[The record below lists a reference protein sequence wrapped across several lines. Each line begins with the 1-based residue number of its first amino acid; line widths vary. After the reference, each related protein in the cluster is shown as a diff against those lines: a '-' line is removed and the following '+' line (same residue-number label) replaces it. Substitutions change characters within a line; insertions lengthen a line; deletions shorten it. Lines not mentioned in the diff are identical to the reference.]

1 MVEMCMHLLVFPL
14 SLYIPVHII
23 ISIISSS
30 IIIEFIFCD
39 YLLIMDLKDIDNQ
52 LELTENSIHITL
64 QSILSSIEITDTIN
78 VSKSIYTDTN
88 IDTWISKLPITRGGS
103 IIIDKII
110 KNPIRNKELLIQRQK
125 TYYDIFKYQLE
136 ILKSNEKDI
145 LWIMTLKEEIDDD
158 MSMNLLF
165 PSTYLINRLN
175 NYRTF
180 LDGYHLYKILF
191 NPISCV
197 FYPLSIFLTPY
208 YYLNRY
214 MHLNLSFFKYISI
227 LFQFL
232 KMIFKPSG
240 NYRKDFFKLISFM
253 IYVFIYIYG
262 MYQTFMISYIT
273 YKLREKLLI
282 KIKGLVDF
290 IKTSLLIIKRSNFIW
305 KPYDIFNLNNSDVLN
320 AINKLEKIKYDI
332 STIYKLW
339 KDAEFKKAIIIILK
353 VIYILDVINTISK
366 LKKSKNWTLPEYLSN
381 DKQTKIWDMGNPL
394 LGNNQIFNPI
404 SLDKNIIITGVNA
417 GGKTTYVKSIASN
430 IILSQ
435 TFGIINGYKAHVVLY
450 DAIISFMRVRDEV
463 GVKSYFEAETDC
475 CNQMIK
481 IATDLYKNK
490 KRGLFIL
497 DEPMHS
503 TPPIEGMSVA
513 HAIAKYLGSLNGIT
527 TIITTHFHNLISLG
541 DTNDKFINLSVN
553 AIEDSG
559 IYKFDYKIRKGS
571 SKQTIAIELLKKQK
585 FNDEIINSAIEIK
598 NKLCNENLRY
608 DL

>member
-1 MVEMCMHLLVFPL
+1 ME
-14 SLYIPVHII
+14 
-23 ISIISSS
+23 
-30 IIIEFIFCD
+30 
-39 YLLIMDLKDIDNQ
+39 LKDIDNQ
-52 LELTENSIHITL
+52 LELTESNIHITL
-64 QSILSSIEITDTIN
+64 QSILSSIAIPDTIN

-88 IDTWISKLPITRGGS
+88 VDTWISKLPITRGGS

-125 TYYDIFKYQLE
+125 TSYDIFKYQLE
-136 ILKSNEKDI
+136 ILKEKEKDI

-165 PSTYLINRLN
+165 PSTYIINRLN
-175 NYRTF
+175 NFRTF
-180 LDGYHLYKILF
+180 LDCYHLYKIIF
-191 NPISCV
+191 TPFSCI

-208 YYLNRY
+208 YYLNKY
-214 MHLNLSFFKYISI
+214 MHLNLSFFKYLSI

-240 NYRKDFFKLISFM
+240 NYRKDFIKLITFM

-262 MYQTFMISYIT
+262 MYQTFIISYIT

-290 IKTSLLIIKRSNFIW
+290 IKTSLIIIKRSNLIW
-305 KPYDIFNLNNSDVLN
+305 KAYDIFQLDNNEVFR
-320 AINKLEKIKYDI
+320 AVHKLEEIKYDI

-353 VIYILDVINTISK
+353 VIYLLDVINTITK
-366 LKKSKNWTLPEYLSN
+366 LKKSKNWTLPEYLTEGE
-381 DKQTKIWDMGNPL
+381 TKIWDMGNPL
-394 LGNNQIFNPI
+394 LNDNQIFNPI

-417 GGKTTYVKSIASN
+417 GGKTTYVKSLASN
-430 IILSQ
+430 IILAQ
-435 TFGIINGYKAHVVLY
+435 TFGIVNGYKAKVLLY

-475 CNQMIK
+475 CNQMIM
-481 IATDLYKNK
+481 IATDLYQRK
-490 KRGLFIL
+490 KKGLFIL

-513 HAIAKYLGSLNGIT
+513 HAIAKYLGSLDGIT

-541 DTNDKFINLSVN
+541 ENDRFINLSVN
-553 AIEDSG
+553 AIEDSNG
-559 IYKFDYKIRKGS
+559 YKFDYKIRRGF

>member
-1 MVEMCMHLLVFPL
+1 ME
-14 SLYIPVHII
+14 
-23 ISIISSS
+23 
-30 IIIEFIFCD
+30 
-39 YLLIMDLKDIDNQ
+39 LKDIDNQ
-52 LELTENSIHITL
+52 LELTESNIHITL
-64 QSILSSIEITDTIN
+64 QSILSSIAIPDTIN

-88 IDTWISKLPITRGGS
+88 VDTWISKLPITRGGS

-125 TYYDIFKYQLE
+125 TSYDIFKYQLE
-136 ILKSNEKDI
+136 ILKEKEKDI

-165 PSTYLINRLN
+165 PSTYIINRLN
-175 NYRTF
+175 NFRTF
-180 LDGYHLYKILF
+180 LDCYHLYKIIF
-191 NPISCV
+191 TPFSCI

-208 YYLNRY
+208 YYLNKY
-214 MHLNLSFFKYISI
+214 MHLNLSFFKYLSI
-227 LFQFL
+227 LFQFI

-240 NYRKDFFKLISFM
+240 NYRKDFIKLITFM

-262 MYQTFMISYIT
+262 MYQTFIISYIT

-290 IKTSLLIIKRSNFIW
+290 IKTSLIIIKRSNLIW
-305 KPYDIFNLNNSDVLN
+305 KAYDIFQLDNNEVFR
-320 AINKLEKIKYDI
+320 AVHKLEEIKYDI

-353 VIYILDVINTISK
+353 VIYLLDVINTITK
-366 LKKSKNWTLPEYLSN
+366 LKKSKNWTLPEYLTEGE
-381 DKQTKIWDMGNPL
+381 TKIWDMGNPL
-394 LGNNQIFNPI
+394 LNDNQIFNPI

-417 GGKTTYVKSIASN
+417 GGKTTYVKSLASN
-430 IILSQ
+430 IILAQ
-435 TFGIINGYKAHVVLY
+435 TFGIINGYKAKVLLY

-475 CNQMIK
+475 CNQMIM
-481 IATDLYKNK
+481 IATDLYQRK
-490 KRGLFIL
+490 KKGLFIL

-513 HAIAKYLGSLNGIT
+513 HAIAKYLGSLDGIT

-541 DTNDKFINLSVN
+541 ENDRFINLSVN
-553 AIEDSG
+553 AIEDSNG
-559 IYKFDYKIRKGS
+559 YKFDYKIRRGF

>member
-1 MVEMCMHLLVFPL
+1 ME
-14 SLYIPVHII
+14 
-23 ISIISSS
+23 
-30 IIIEFIFCD
+30 
-39 YLLIMDLKDIDNQ
+39 LKDIDNH
-52 LELTENSIHITL
+52 LELTENNIHITL
-64 QSILSSIEITDTIN
+64 QSILSSFTIPN
-78 VSKSIYTDTN
+78 TIHVSKSIYTDTN

-103 IIIDKII
+103 ILIDTII
-110 KNPIRNKELLIQRQK
+110 KNPIANKELLLQRQK
-125 TYYDIFKYQLE
+125 TSYEIFNYQLE
-136 ILKSNEKDI
+136 ILKEKEKDI

-175 NYRTF
+175 NYRIF
-180 LDGYHLYKILF
+180 LDCYHLYKILF
-191 NPISCV
+191 TPFSCI

-214 MHLNLSFFKYISI
+214 MHLNLSFFKYLSI

-232 KMIFKPSG
+232 KMMFRPSG
-240 NYRKDFFKLISFM
+240 NYRKDFIKLITFM

-262 MYQTFMISYIT
+262 MYQTFLISYIT
-273 YKLREKLLI
+273 YKLREKLLL

-290 IKTSLLIIKRSNFIW
+290 IKTSLNIIKRSNFIW
-305 KPYDIFNLNNSDVLN
+305 KSYDIFNLNNEEVFK
-320 AINKLEKIKYDI
+320 AIHKLDEIKYDT

-339 KDAEFKKAIIIILK
+339 KDTEFKKSIIIILK
-353 VIYILDVINTISK
+353 IIYLLDVINSISK
-366 LKKSKNWTLPEYLSN
+366 LKKNRNWTLPKYSN
-381 DKQTKIWDMGNPL
+381 ENTKIWDMGNPL
-394 LGNNQIFNPI
+394 LTDNQIFNPI
-404 SLDKNIIITGVNA
+404 NLDKNIIITGVNA

-435 TFGIINGYKAHVVLY
+435 TFGIINGYKANVLLY

-475 CNQMIK
+475 CNQMII
-481 IATDLYKNK
+481 IATDLHQRNK
-490 KRGLFIL
+490 KGLFIL

-513 HAIAKYLGSLNGIT
+513 HAIAKYLGSLDGIT

-541 DTNDKFINLSVN
+541 DTNERFINLSVN
-553 AIEDSG
+553 AVENNG
-559 IYKFDYKIRKGS
+559 EYEFDYKIRKGA

>member
-1 MVEMCMHLLVFPL
+1 ME
-14 SLYIPVHII
+14 
-23 ISIISSS
+23 
-30 IIIEFIFCD
+30 
-39 YLLIMDLKDIDNQ
+39 LKDIDNQ
-52 LELTENSIHITL
+52 LELTESNIHITL
-64 QSILSSIEITDTIN
+64 QSILSSITIPDTIN

-88 IDTWISKLPITRGGS
+88 VDTWISKLPITRGGS

-125 TYYDIFKYQLE
+125 TSYDIFKYQLE
-136 ILKSNEKDI
+136 ILKEKEKDI

-165 PSTYLINRLN
+165 PSTYIINRLN
-175 NYRTF
+175 NFRTF
-180 LDGYHLYKILF
+180 LDCYHLYKIIF
-191 NPISCV
+191 TPFSCI

-208 YYLNRY
+208 YYLNKY
-214 MHLNLSFFKYISI
+214 MHLNLSFFKYLSI

-240 NYRKDFFKLISFM
+240 NYRKDFIKLITFM

-262 MYQTFMISYIT
+262 MYQTFIISYIT

-290 IKTSLLIIKRSNFIW
+290 IKTSLIIIKRSNLIW
-305 KPYDIFNLNNSDVLN
+305 KAYDIFQLDNNEVFR
-320 AINKLEKIKYDI
+320 AVHKLEEIKYDI

-353 VIYILDVINTISK
+353 VIYLLDVINTITK
-366 LKKSKNWTLPEYLSN
+366 LKKSKKWTLPEYLTEG
-381 DKQTKIWDMGNPL
+381 KTKIWDMGNPL
-394 LGNNQIFNPI
+394 LNDNQIFNPI

-417 GGKTTYVKSIASN
+417 GGKTTYVKSLASN
-430 IILSQ
+430 IILAQ
-435 TFGIINGYKAHVVLY
+435 TFGIVNGYKAKVLLY

-475 CNQMIK
+475 CNQMIM
-481 IATDLYKNK
+481 IATDLYQRK
-490 KRGLFIL
+490 KKGLFIL

-513 HAIAKYLGSLNGIT
+513 HAIAKYLGSLDGIT

-541 DTNDKFINLSVN
+541 ENDRFINLSVN
-553 AIEDSG
+553 AIEDSNG
-559 IYKFDYKIRKGS
+559 YKFDYKIRRGF